1 MRRPRT
7 FDEIRGHDWLVSYF
21 REHLKAGTLPHFL
34 IIEGAEGLGK
44 TSIADLLALSLVY
57 GDDNS
62 AERTNA
68 YNTVVTNKVS
78 NEYIKKY
85 EMSVEGGKEVAK
97 EVRADMQAA
106 FTGTRNKVIICDE
119 CHNLSD
125 AAQDVFLAETEY
137 IDKRVYIIMLTTEI
151 DRLKPSLRSRSVP
164 IHMNTLKQSDM
175 VEVLRA
181 EAIGRQLNIQN
192 MDITLGM
199 IAEWAEGK
207 PRTGLNILNAF
218 TTGSSVS
225 TNSIRELI
233 GYLDIRDVVPLLSAL
248 SGSMTF
254 GLTYISEMKVDS
266 SIVNLVVEALRIKS
280 GEGSYKIKLN
290 DVQYVREQLSA
301 VTSQQLVTFL
311 YGLTRH
317 TRLSRVD
324 IINAFISAH
333 SQFSML
339 SKPNTKEAL
348 DIEKAQKAEVVVDTQ
363 IAHTAGAP
371 TLEDLL
377 LGADIIGS

>member
-21 REHLKAGTLPHFL
+21 KEHLKASTLPHFL

-78 NEYIKKY
+78 NEYIRKY

-181 EAIGRQLNIQN
+181 EAIGRQLNVQN

-225 TNSIRELI
+225 TNAIRELI

-290 DVQYVREQLSA
+290 DVQYVREQLTN
-301 VTSQQLVTFL
+301 VTAQQLVTFL

-324 IINAFISAH
+324 IINAFISAL
-333 SQFSML
+333 F
-339 SKPNTKEAL
+339 
-348 DIEKAQKAEVVVDTQ
+348 
-363 IAHTAGAP
+363 
-371 TLEDLL
+371 
-377 LGADIIGS
+377 

>member
-21 REHLKAGTLPHFL
+21 KEHLKASTLPHFL

-78 NEYIKKY
+78 NEYIRKY

-181 EAIGRQLNIQN
+181 EAIGRQLNVQN

-225 TNSIRELI
+225 TNAIRELI

-290 DVQYVREQLSA
+290 DVQYVREQLTN
-301 VTSQQLVTFL
+301 VTAQQLVTFL

-339 SKPNTKEAL
+339 SQPSTKEAL
-348 DIEKAQKAEVVVDTQ
+348 DIEKAQKAEVVVDSQ
-363 IAHTAGAP
+363 IVHTAGAP

-377 LGADIIGS
+377 LGADIIDN